1 MTLPQNGS
9 PTSPLGALARF
20 GWHSA
25 LTIGLLGVLLGV
37 VVLAWPDRTLAVVGV
52 LFGVYL
58 LISGILQLVLAAT
71 VHTAT
76 GLRVLGFISGALSVL
91 VGLLCFRGPY
101 QSVLLLSLWIG
112 IGWLF
117 RGITATVAALDVP
130 NGTPGR
136 GWQIFL
142 GVITAVAGAILLIDP
157 FRSILAL
164 AVMAGIW
171 LLALGVIE
179 IGHAIALRSQAKRLA

>member
-58 LISGILQLVLAAT
+58 LISGVLQLVLAAT

>member
-25 LTIGLLGVLLGV
+25 LTIGLLGVLLGII
-37 VVLAWPDRTLAVVGV
+37 VLAWPERTLAVVGV

-71 VHTAT
+71 VHAST

-117 RGITATVAALDVP
+117 RGITATVAALDLP
-130 NGTPGR
+130 SGTPGR
-136 GWQIFL
+136 GWYTFL
-142 GVITAVAGAILLIDP
+142 GVITALAGTILLVDP
-157 FRSILAL
+157 FSSILAL

-171 LLALGVIE
+171 LLVIGLIE
-179 IGHAIALRSQAKRLA
+179 IGHAVSLRSQAKRLA